1 MPVAPQQG
9 GVGGGLLERS
19 PATGHSPLSQS
30 LCCGSAG
37 EWLALEGQVGRLDCA
52 SSPLSLLPPPLPPTV
67 FNSPPRVLWVT
78 ASEVLWCSFLK
89 MLLLC

>member
-9 GVGGGLLERS
+9 GDGGGLLERG

-30 LCCGSAG
+30 FCCGSAG
-37 EWLALEGQVGRLDCA
+37 EWLTLEGQVGRLDGA

-67 FNSPPRVLWVT
+67 CSPPHVLWVT
-78 ASEVLWCSFLK
+78 ASKVPKCSFFK
-89 MLLLC
+89 VLLLC